1 MEAADLVKQF
11 LVKHLDGLTAC
22 CHHWGMSKKSK
33 KPKKANDLTGY
44 ESAQRKRFI
53 RSEQESD
60 NQETSSVLLWHKTYI
75 KRIRQRFG
83 LSKYQMLWITF
94 GKGIVIGYAL
104 AFFLHR

>member
-1 MEAADLVKQF
+1 
-11 LVKHLDGLTAC
+11 
-22 CHHWGMSKKSK
+22 MSKKSK

-60 NQETSSVLLWHKTYI
+60 TRESSSVLLGHETCI
-75 KRIRQRFG
+75 KQMLLRFG
-83 LSKYQMLWITF
+83 LSKDQMLWITF